1 MAKYQGNNIIFRI
14 ASSDAISKFKAVQAH
29 SFLQL
34 TRKELDFESSTREVV
49 LLEYERLSTW
59 IFKMEKIFQTVSDK
73 TVPDILKQS
82 IIESFKEEIYMIEH
96 VASSYPDTFD
106 GLVVS
111 FTRLIHKYSFGII
124 LDRMEEAMADKVDR
138 SFTTVVS
145 IVSDYLQHLLVCF
158 HEYNNNVVK
167 RNDPFVCVADF
178 CIKGIEGP
186 KRFVPVTSR
195 LKFFE
200 DNLEIH
206 SFIAKNYSSSPNIL
220 NELNSDL
227 ALESEIVLIPESFD
241 SKIANNSYA

>member
-49 LLEYERLSTW
+49 LLEYERLSAW

-73 TVPDILKQS
+73 NVPPVLKES

-96 VASSYPDTFD
+96 VATSYPDTFD
-106 GLVVS
+106 SLVVR

-124 LDRMEEAMADKVDR
+124 LDRMDEAMTDKVDR
-138 SFTTVVS
+138 AFVEVVA

-167 RNDPFVCVADF
+167 RSEPFVCVADF
-178 CIKGIEGP
+178 CIKGIEGSR
-186 KRFVPVTSR
+186 RFAPVTSR

-200 DNLEIH
+200 NQLEND
-206 SFIAKNYSSSPNIL
+206 SFVIKNYSSYPDILVELDSEVESNITL
-220 NELNSDL
+220 VPEKIESNI
-227 ALESEIVLIPESFD
+227 AL
-241 SKIANNSYA
+241 NSYA

>member
-49 LLEYERLSTW
+49 LLEYERLSAW
-59 IFKMEKIFQTVSDK
+59 IFRIEKIFQTVSDK
-73 TVPDILKQS
+73 SVPEILKKS
-82 IIESFKEEIYMIEH
+82 IIESFKEEIHMIEH

-106 GLVVS
+106 TLVVK

-124 LDRMEEAMADKVDR
+124 LDRMDVAMSDKVDR
-138 SFTTVVS
+138 AFVEVVG

-158 HEYNNNVVK
+158 HEYNNNIVK
-167 RNDPFVCVADF
+167 NNEAFICVADF

-186 KRFVPVTSR
+186 KKFVPVISR
-195 LKFFE
+195 LNFFQSKLQ
-200 DNLEIH
+200 NTR
-206 SFIAKNYSSSPNIL
+206 FIIKNYSSQPSVL
-220 NELNSDL
+220 YDLRSEVDSDL
-227 ALESEIVLIPESFD
+227 ILIPEIIESE
-241 SKIANNSYA
+241 IANNSYA